1 MVPYAN
7 ILYTITSLEIRKKDT
22 YVWVPCSPPCRTYV
36 QSKLGIRNLSPHL
49 RNSAILRTTKSIAEL
64 RIKKSCRTVI
74 ADLKK
79 FDFRNSATLCSLL
92 PIPTTFWYLFLS
104 SGWFKKST
112 RNIFRTVCFSG
123 NQKLGTV
130 TRYFLPPI
138 FFMNPDRILR
148 PKICQKLR
156 KWNSQVAGLML
167 QTSEKIAIA
176 ELRSCGCRAK
186 FL

>member
-1 MVPYAN
+1 MAPYAN
-7 ILYTITSLEIRKKDT
+7 ILYTTASLEIRKKDT
-22 YVWVPCSPPCRTYV
+22 YVWVPCSPPCRTDV
-36 QSKLGIRNLSPHL
+36 QSKLVIRNLSPHL

-64 RIKKSCRTVI
+64 RIKKCCRTVI

-92 PIPTTFWYLFLS
+92 PIPLLFGTFS
-104 SGWFKKST
+104 SAQDGFKNQP
-112 RNIFRTVCFSG
+112 NIFLELSVSLETK
-123 NQKLGTV
+123 NLGQLHNIF
-130 TRYFLPPI
+130 YLQF

-148 PKICQKLR
+148 LKIWQKLR
-156 KWNSQVAGLML
+156 KWSSQVAGLML

-176 ELRSCGCRAK
+176 ELRSCGCGAK